1 MQKADVCISP
11 ERLDALRAR
20 IPAMMGAKRAAHTLA
35 VEEMAARLG
44 RVLWPGEENERILRA
59 AGLLHDITKE
69 YSFGRQMETGRQL
82 GLRFAPQEIAA
93 PKTLHA
99 MTAAALIPV
108 KYPEFA
114 DERVIDAVRYHT
126 TGRAQMMIW
135 EKIIY
140 FADYIDDTRQFPEC
154 VRLRE
159 AFWGAEPEKMAP
171 AELAAHFR
179 RVLIDSFDVT
189 IAGLLEDRRTIH
201 PDTTAA
207 RNDLLMNM
215 DPEEEEY
222 PRTGGKD
229 NK

>member
-1 MQKADVCISP
+1 MNDVLTISR
-11 ERLDALRAR
+11 ERLDALRAQ

-44 RVLWPGEENERILRA
+44 RVLWPGEEHELILRA
-59 AGLLHDITKE
+59 AGLLHDITKK
-69 YSFGRQMETGRQL
+69 YSTERQMETGRRL
-82 GLRFAPQEIAA
+82 GLRFSPLEIAA

-108 KYPEFA
+108 KYPELA
-114 DERVIDAVRYHT
+114 DGRVIDAVRYHT
-126 TGRAQMMIW
+126 TGRENMMIW
-135 EKIIY
+135 EKIVY
-140 FADYIDDTRQFPEC
+140 FADYIDETRQFPEC

-159 AFWGAEPEKMAP
+159 AFWGAKPEEMTP
-171 AELAAHFR
+171 PELAAHFR
-179 RVLIDSFDVT
+179 GVLIDSFDVT
-189 IAGLLEDRRTIH
+189 IAGLLEDRRPIH

-207 RNDLLMNM
+207 RNYLLMHT

-222 PRTGGKD
+222 PQAGGKE